1 MKCKFCYACKK
12 GYFESKPDSYVCT
25 GVKEPFIINDIEQEC
40 TEYKNTKT
48 TYDKIKEINNHNLE
62 ELYLTVENGCAS
74 DIELNDMNKLID
86 FIYNCINSCSNLMI
100 KYCELEHENKILKN
114 IIIEKEKELYNK

>member
-1 MKCKFCYACKK
+1 MKCKFCDSCKK
-12 GYFESKPDSYVCT
+12 GYFKSKPNSYVCT

-40 TEYKNTKT
+40 TEYKSPKT
-48 TYDKIKEINNHNLE
+48 TYDKVKEINNHDLE

-74 DIELNDMNKLID
+74 DITLSDMDKVIEYIYGAHLFIETQKKL
-86 FIYNCINSCSNLMI
+86 
-100 KYCELEHENKILKN
+100 KEENRLLRD